1 MYHLRLKGNHYEMGV
16 KRGRIFQKCNISFP
30 LNLDNF
36 QLKHG
41 KESDK
46 ILAAIFP
53 EACEE
58 ITWKTIYPLK
68 YGDVQLLLLLKT
80 AG

>member
-41 KESDK
+41 KESEK

-58 ITWKTIYPLK
+58 IHGFL
-68 YGDVQLLLLLKT
+68 DN
-80 AG
+80 A

>member
-1 MYHLRLKGNHYEMGV
+1 MAKSLFEQLGGTYHE
-16 KRGRIFQKCNISFP
+16 
-30 LNLDNF
+30 
-36 QLKHG
+36 G
-41 KESDK
+41 KESEK